1 MYRKKEIIIIILI
14 LFATV
19 LFAFWEDLFITD
31 KEPSINEKD
40 AYVTVRLEGE
50 VKKEIE
56 LKIPYGYTYGY
67 VMNYGKLYLNDY
79 SYYELNLNEGI
90 YEDTVITILS
100 IDRNNNYNES
110 MQGININ
117 TATKDEL
124 LTLYGIGEARADK
137 IIEYRINDRI
147 DTFNELRELLG
158 VSNEIISKIKSQ
170 AVLQ

>member
-110 MQGININ
+110 M
-117 TATKDEL
+117 
-124 LTLYGIGEARADK
+124 
-137 IIEYRINDRI
+137 
-147 DTFNELRELLG
+147 
-158 VSNEIISKIKSQ
+158 
-170 AVLQ
+170 